1 MLHFNIFTA
10 MVDMV
15 LLGAISVLELVL
27 GIEAAMVDKALL
39 GAIRI
44 LELVLLIETGNFL
57 L

>member
-15 LLGAISVLELVL
+15 
-27 GIEAAMVDKALL
+27 LL